1 VLIGNG
7 GSSAVDASMKQ
18 PARKTPSR
26 QSSKAIE
33 EHVVVADD
41 VIRKLAY
48 DLWERAG
55 CPHGREEEF
64 WLTARQ
70 QLFDAVTPPGFINKK
85 PKTPAAKKVAPTKA
99 AKPRSKK
106 A

>member
-1 VLIGNG
+1 MLIGSA
-7 GSSAVDASMKQ
+7 GSSAVGVSMKQ

-26 QSSKAIE
+26 QSSKVIE
-33 EHVVVADD
+33 EHVVIADE
-41 VIRKLAY
+41 VIRELAY

-55 CPHGREEEF
+55 GPHGREEEF

-70 QLFDAVTPPGFINKK
+70 QLFDALTPPRSINKK
-85 PKTPAAKKVAPTKA
+85 PKTPTAKTVAATKA

>member
-1 VLIGNG
+1 MLIGSG
-7 GSSAVDASMKQ
+7 GSNAMDASMKQ
-18 PARKTPSR
+18 PTRKTPSR

-33 EHVVVADD
+33 EHVVVADE
-41 VIRKLAY
+41 VIRELAY

-70 QLFDAVTPPGFINKK
+70 QLFDALTPPRSINKK
-85 PKTPAAKKVAPTKA
+85 PKTPTAKTVAATKA

>member
-1 VLIGNG
+1 MLIGNG
-7 GSSAVDASMKQ
+7 GSSAVDATMKQ

-26 QSSKAIE
+26 LSSHSMH

-41 VIRKLAY
+41 VIRELAY

-55 CPHGREEEF
+55 CPHDRDEEF
-64 WLTARQ
+64 WLTARR
-70 QLFDAVTPPGFINKK
+70 QLFDAVTPPRSINKR
-85 PKTPAAKKVAPTKA
+85 PKTPVAKKVAATKA

-106 A
+106 I

>member
-1 VLIGNG
+1 MLIGSA
-7 GSSAVDASMKQ
+7 GSSAVGVSMKQ

-26 QSSKAIE
+26 QSSKVIE
-33 EHVVVADD
+33 EHVVIADE
-41 VIRKLAY
+41 VIRELAY

-70 QLFDAVTPPGFINKK
+70 QLFDAVTPPRSIKK
-85 PKTPAAKKVAPTKA
+85 PKKPTAKTVAATKA

>member
-1 VLIGNG
+1 
-7 GSSAVDASMKQ
+7 MKQ

-26 QSSKAIE
+26 QSSKVIE
-33 EHVVVADD
+33 EHVVIADE
-41 VIRKLAY
+41 VIRELAY

-70 QLFDAVTPPGFINKK
+70 QLFDAVTPPRSIKK
-85 PKTPAAKKVAPTKA
+85 P